1 MRPFM
6 ASLPKFVLAVAT
18 LVLLGAG
25 LALRLAGPA
34 TTSAESYESRDAFAA
49 RIESGEQTL
58 STATIAKE
66 WRSEIAAQ
74 RMTAKRDSILARVL
88 LAVGVLALIASVA
101 SLRATTA
108 AQPGPAMT
116 ASDISPPP
124 GAR

>member
-6 ASLPKFVLAVAT
+6 ASLPKFVLAIAS

-25 LALRLAGPA
+25 LALHLAGPA
-34 TTSAESYESRDAFAA
+34 KTSAASYESRDAFAA
-49 RIESGEQTL
+49 RIERGEQSL

-74 RMTAKRDSILARVL
+74 RVTAQRDSILAPVL
-88 LAVGVLALIASVA
+88 LAMGVLTLIASVA
-101 SLRATTA
+101 SLRGTTA

-116 ASDISPPP
+116 ASDVSPLP
-124 GAR
+124 GGR